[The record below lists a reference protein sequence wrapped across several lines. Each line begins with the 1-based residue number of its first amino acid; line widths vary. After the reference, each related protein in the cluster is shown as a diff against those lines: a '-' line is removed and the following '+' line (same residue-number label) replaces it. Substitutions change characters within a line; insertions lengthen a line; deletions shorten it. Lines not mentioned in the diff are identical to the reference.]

1 MTLTTAP
8 ILRRRPLLTLRAAL
22 LVAVAATLA
31 SAALADEAT
40 IRKNLA
46 ERLANFPKID
56 EVLKSPV
63 AGLWEVRLG
72 TDIVYTDEAGNYL
85 IQGTLI
91 DTKTKTDLT
100 QARIDK
106 LTAIDFASLPL
117 KDALLIRQGSGARK
131 VVVFADPNCGYCKR
145 LEKDL
150 LALKDVSIYTFL
162 LPILGPDSTV
172 KSKDIWC
179 AKDPSKAWRAWM
191 VDGQTPTKF
200 AGSCDSAALDRNTE
214 MGKKYKV
221 NGTPALVFEDG
232 TRAPGAIP
240 AAQIETRLSAAAKKG

>member
-8 ILRRRPLLTLRAAL
+8 ILRRGPLLTLRAAL
-22 LVAVAATLA
+22 LAAVAATLA

-56 EVLKSPV
+56 EVIKSPV
-63 AGLWEVRLG
+63 PGLWEVRLG
-72 TDIVYTDEAGNYL
+72 TDIVYTDETGNYL

-117 KDALLIRQGSGARK
+117 KDAMLIRQGSGARK

-179 AKDPSKAWRAWM
+179 AKEPAKAWRAWM
-191 VDGQTPTKF
+191 VDGQTPAKF
-200 AGSCDSAALDRNTE
+200 AGTCDSAALERNTE

-232 TRAPGAIP
+232 SRAPGAIP
-240 AAQIETRLSAAAKKG
+240 QAQIESRLAAAAKKS

>member
-1 MTLTTAP
+1 MTLTTRQRVART
-8 ILRRRPLLTLRAAL
+8 ITSLLAAMA
-22 LVAVAATLA
+22 AVLATTLA
-31 SAALADEAT
+31 TTAVADEAS

-46 ERLANFPKID
+46 ERLPNFPKID
-56 EVLKSPV
+56 EVVKTPV
-63 AGLWEVRLG
+63 PGLWEVRLG
-72 TDIVYTDEAGNYL
+72 ADIVYSDETGNHL
-85 IQGTLI
+85 IQGALI
-91 DTKTKTDLT
+91 DTKTRADLT